1 MKLNQLNSGSSGN
14 LYEVTASNGK
24 RIMLECGVTWPKLQ
38 KALDYDISRFEG
50 CLVTHQHKDH
60 SKSLA
65 EIMQAGIDTYAVEDV
80 FESQDLSGHRRAK
93 VIRNKDMIKFDSF
106 QVFVFDLSHDVPIVG
121 FIIHENQTGEKLL
134 FCTDTF
140 YVMRKNDDDDDFTT
154 YKFKHKFDIIAL
166 ECSYNRDIL
175 TKLVDTGEVNEVVA
189 KRLLT
194 SHMEKE
200 NTKTYIRDYCDL
212 SKCREIHLLHLSGL
226 NIDKWQTQKEF
237 REEFF
242 IKTVIVGDE

>member
-93 VIRNKDMIKFDSF
+93 VIRNKDLIKFDSF
-106 QVFVFDLSHDVPIVG
+106 QVLVFNVNHDVPAVG
-121 FIIHENQTGEKLL
+121 FVIYEKATEERLL
-134 FCTDTF
+134 FVTDTSHITQRF
-140 YVMRKNDDDDDFTT
+140 
-154 YKFKHKFDIIAL
+154 KFPFEIIAI
-166 ECSYNRDIL
+166 ECSFNRDIL

-242 IKTVIVGDE
+242 IKTVIVGD